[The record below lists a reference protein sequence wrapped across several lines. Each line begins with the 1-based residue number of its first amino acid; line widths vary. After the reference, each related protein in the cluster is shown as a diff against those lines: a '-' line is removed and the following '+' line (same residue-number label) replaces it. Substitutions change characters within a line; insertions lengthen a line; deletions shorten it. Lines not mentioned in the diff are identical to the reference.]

1 MFGIGLPELLV
12 IAVIALLVVG
22 PKKLPELAKTLGKGL
37 SEFKKATEGATED
50 LKGALKDDEKPKNGD
65 GRNDSFLPDLAK
77 TLGKGFSEFKKAT
90 EGITEDFKEALK
102 NDEKPKE
109 DDGWKDS
116 LLMKKPDTEETKTDL
131 SDKIPPKQ

>member
-22 PKKLPELAKTLGKGL
+22 PKK
-37 SEFKKATEGATED
+37 
-50 LKGALKDDEKPKNGD
+50 
-65 GRNDSFLPDLAK
+65 LPDLAK

-102 NDEKPKE
+102 NDEKPKN

>member
-1 MFGIGLPELLV
+1 
-12 IAVIALLVVG
+12 
-22 PKKLPELAKTLGKGL
+22 
-37 SEFKKATEGATED
+37 
-50 LKGALKDDEKPKNGD
+50 
-65 GRNDSFLPDLAK
+65 
-77 TLGKGFSEFKKAT
+77 LGKGFSEFKKAT
-90 EGITEDFKEALK
+90 EGIAEDFKEALK

>member
-1 MFGIGLPELLV
+1 MFGIGLPELII

-22 PKKLPELAKTLGKGL
+22 PKKLPDLAKTLGKGL
-37 SEFKKATEGATED
+37 SEFKKATEGVTED
-50 LKGALKDDEKPKNGD
+50 LKDALKTDEKPKTND
-65 GRNDSFLPDLAK
+65 DKNDSFLPDLAK

-102 NDEKPKE
+102 DDEKPKT

-116 LLMKKPDTEETKTDL
+116 LLMKKPDTEEIKTDS
-131 SDKIPPKQ
+131 SDKNTPKQ

>member
-22 PKKLPELAKTLGKGL
+22 PKKLPDLAKTLGKGF

-50 LKGALKDDEKPKNGD
+50 LKGALKDDEKPKTGD
-65 GRNDSFLPDLAK
+65 DRNDSFLPDLAK

-102 NDEKPKE
+102 NDEKPKN

-116 LLMKKPDTEETKTDL
+116 LLMKKTDTEETKTDL
-131 SDKIPPKQ
+131 SDKTPPKQ